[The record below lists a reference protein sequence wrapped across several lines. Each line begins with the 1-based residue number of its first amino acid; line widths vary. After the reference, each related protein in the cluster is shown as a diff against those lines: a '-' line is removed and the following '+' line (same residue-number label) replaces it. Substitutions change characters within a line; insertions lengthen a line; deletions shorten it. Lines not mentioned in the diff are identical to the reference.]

1 MTLDD
6 YLMTTYERLD
16 AGHGRQVEKDE
27 EQRTRQEGLSR
38 LSTMMGKSTDLWRGM
53 ANMG

>member
-1 MTLDD
+1 MSVS
-6 YLMTTYERLD
+6 MRGMGAE
-16 AGHGRQVEKDE
+16 QVEKDE